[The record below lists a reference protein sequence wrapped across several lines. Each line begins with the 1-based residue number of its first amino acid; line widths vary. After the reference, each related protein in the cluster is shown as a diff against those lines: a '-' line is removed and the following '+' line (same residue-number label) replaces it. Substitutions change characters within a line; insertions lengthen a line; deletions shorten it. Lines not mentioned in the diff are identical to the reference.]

1 VIVDPIGPSSV
12 LQLETHAPTT
22 TESVITACLSSYNG
36 LRRSTMDPSP
46 SAAVLSPNSYYASLD
61 FFSLVGLDAHSGGHT
76 PQLEH
81 HSSNGSGSGSASA
94 SAVTYSAH
102 QNDFA
107 SGSPDEPLDDPS
119 PISLDART
127 PSGPGRR
134 RSAGSVTQPQSQP
147 RSARSSI
154 HAGHKHAAASMDFD
168 HGAGGS
174 SGAGAGAGSGHAANS
189 GNNTPAIDASDLLN
203 MDVSGAAY
211 DAIQAGILQHQVS

>member
-1 VIVDPIGPSSV
+1 
-12 LQLETHAPTT
+12 
-22 TESVITACLSSYNG
+22 
-36 LRRSTMDPSP
+36 MDPSP

-76 PQLEH
+76 PQLEHDSPAPGSSGSGQYKH